1 MSDLFNYL
9 TTEHLWLWN
18 TLRILFFF
26 SLAWIINRIAHPLA
40 RPLARLGWIAQKGA
54 TIKPERKQTLQ
65 DLIASGIRAL
75 TLLVA
80 FIASLSLFVDA
91 TNLVWMIGLFSAAFG
106 VGARPLISDILTGVG
121 FLFEDTFA
129 VGEKVEIVGVEGVIE
144 ATNLRTTS
152 MRAPTGELLIVP
164 NGEIRTVRNFSRGR
178 FSTTNVTLKINA
190 TDLPQALPLL
200 EAIGI
205 EAVSELP
212 NLLEPW
218 RVISE
223 AGVIG
228 QHTELTLLAKSR
240 FGKAA
245 DMRPRLLSL
254 VQERFD
260 SAGIALVN

>member
-1 MSDLFNYL
+1 MPDLVDFI
-9 TTEHLWLWN
+9 TSQPWLWN
-18 TLRILFFF
+18 TIRILFFF
-26 SLAWIINRIAHPLA
+26 LIAWVFYRIAHPLA
-40 RPLARLGWIAQKGA
+40 SPLAGLSWIAQRGGLL
-54 TIKPERKQTLQ
+54 KPERKQTLQ

-75 TLLVA
+75 ALLIA
-80 FIASLSLFVDA
+80 TIASLSLFIDA
-91 TNLVWMIGLFSAAFG
+91 TTLVWMIGLFSAAFG
-106 VGARPLISDILTGVG
+106 LGARPLISDILTGVG
-121 FLFEDTFA
+121 FFFEDTFA

-144 ATNLRTTS
+144 AMNLRTTR

-164 NGEIRTVRNFSRGR
+164 NGEIRTVRNYSRGR

-190 TDLPQALPLL
+190 SDLPQALPLL
-200 EAIGI
+200 ESLGV

-218 RVISE
+218 QVISG

-228 QHTELTLLAKSR
+228 QYTELTLLAKSR

-254 VQERFD
+254 IQERLE
-260 SAGIALVN
+260 AAEIHLAN

>member
-1 MSDLFNYL
+1 M
-9 TTEHLWLWN
+9 
-18 TLRILFFF
+18 
-26 SLAWIINRIAHPLA
+26 A
-40 RPLARLGWIAQKGA
+40 RPLARLSWIAQQGA
-54 TIKPERKQTLQ
+54 VLKPERKQTLQ

-75 TLLVA
+75 ALLVA
-80 FIASLSLFVDA
+80 VIASLGLFVDA
-91 TNLVWMIGLFSAAFG
+91 TTLVWMIGLFSAAFG
-106 VGARPLISDILTGVG
+106 LGARPLISDILTGVG
-121 FLFEDTFA
+121 FFFEDTFS

-144 ATNLRTTS
+144 AMNLRTTS
-152 MRAPTGELLIVP
+152 MRAPTGELFIVP

-178 FSTTNVTLKINA
+178 FSTTNITLKIAA
-190 TDLPQALPLL
+190 TDLLRALPLL
-200 EAIGI
+200 EDLGI

-218 RVISE
+218 QVISE

-254 VQERFD
+254 VQERFEA
-260 SAGIALVN
+260 AGISLVN